1 VPIAVLIDKGT
12 YNVEELMAL
21 ALRTGAKARL
31 FGMPTAGDA
40 SQIALYK
47 LRDGSGFTLTIGRY
61 LGVDGTVFHRRGLQP
76 DVRIPE
82 PPRLQGQPEGD
93 PALARALQWLS
104 QTQEAKT

>member
-12 YNVEELMAL
+12 YNVAELMAL

-61 LGVDGTVFHRRGLQP
+61 LGVDGTVFHQRGLQP